1 MANRGQWLPLIC
13 LIRILH
19 RSIIF
24 IILALLFPVQ
34 GCKARSVQAEAEV
47 PKVKL
52 EVLNGAG
59 VHRLG
64 RAVERELL
72 ARGFDVYR
80 VGDVPGVYEQTTVV
94 DLRDPAGGNARA
106 VATALA
112 ARTRGCPI
120 RPPVVKQP
128 VVEVAVDSGSF
139 YEVRLILG
147 RDYQQFFPRLL
158 ILY

>member
-1 MANRGQWLPLIC
+1 M
-13 LIRILH
+13 
-19 RSIIF
+19 
-24 IILALLFPVQ
+24 
-34 GCKARSVQAEAEV
+34 
-47 PKVKL
+47 KL

-80 VGDVPGVYEQTTVV
+80 VGDVDSSYEQTMVV
-94 DLRDPAGGNARA
+94 DLRDPQGMNAQA
-106 VATALA
+106 IAAALA
-112 ARTRGCPI
+112 VRRKLFWFYQPE
-120 RPPVVKQP
+120 VKLP
-128 VVEVAVDSGSF
+128 LVRVAVDSGSF

-147 RDYQQFFPRLL
+147 RDYRQFFPQAM